1 MCVCVCHPP
10 IYVSG
15 TNWKRQLRYVNFAIS
30 WVGYIPQ
37 VGRVFHPT
45 TQRQSLNF
53 NQKVAL
59 ESPKRTQHVSAL
71 PLNPKTRMAFKGLNI
86 AGSVTRHDSCQ
97 IKANVETGG
106 PSISK
111 LSIALPGALPLR
123 HSSTVLSALMD
134 VFFRFGLG
142 GGFVF
147 VFKKPYIAIGCI
159 SEQLLQVMFNHHR
172 ESLIGS
178 VFSVSPPTGETVVS
192 RTIFLKHSRPPV
204 SKQSKPLS
212 HQISKIN
219 NS

>member
-1 MCVCVCHPP
+1 MSSGGKFPLKPTCSKWQSMINHFTQTTSTYYVCVCVCHPP

-15 TNWKRQLRYVNFAIS
+15 TNWKRQLRYDNFAIS

-97 IKANVETGG
+97 RKANVETGG
-106 PSISK
+106 
-111 LSIALPGALPLR
+111 
-123 HSSTVLSALMD
+123 V
-134 VFFRFGLG
+134 
-142 GGFVF
+142 
-147 VFKKPYIAIGCI
+147 
-159 SEQLLQVMFNHHR
+159 
-172 ESLIGS
+172 
-178 VFSVSPPTGETVVS
+178 
-192 RTIFLKHSRPPV
+192 
-204 SKQSKPLS
+204 
-212 HQISKIN
+212 
-219 NS
+219 